1 MSNSG
6 VDAYRT
12 IDVKARVESATP
24 GQLVVLLFEGLL
36 RSLVEVRS
44 AIVEKN
50 FQKKGEKLSS
60 AMSIVLTLRESLDDS
75 VDSDLPHN
83 VDLLYDY
90 IQRKMIEINQTMDI
104 NSLDEIV
111 DLVITLKSGW
121 DQIVEKL

>member
-12 IDVKARVESATP
+12 IDVKARIESASP

-121 DQIVEKL
+121 DQIVEKP

>member
-12 IDVKARVESATP
+12 IDVKARVESASP

-60 AMSIVLTLRESLDDS
+60 AMNIVLTLRESLDDS

-121 DQIVEKL
+121 DQIVEKP